1 MQAPNRICQTFP
13 FRLESD
19 TKRCQTGCWSEAEEQ
34 HTWALSPQCG
44 LSIPVAG
51 SVNNLALLIDVEPA
65 LALPSVN
72 KRLVS
77 IFVNSLPVL
86 QIEIRKRGVFLLPIG
101 IAPAASVVTI
111 DFHFNNPECRF
122 ASETRPLALM
132 FRKAILLD
140 RPSLS
145 SADLSIKPG
154 FSLTLD

>member
-1 MQAPNRICQTFP
+1 M
-13 FRLESD
+13 
-19 TKRCQTGCWSEAEEQ
+19 
-34 HTWALSPQCG
+34 
-44 LSIPVAG
+44 
-51 SVNNLALLIDVEPA
+51 
-65 LALPSVN
+65 
-72 KRLVS
+72 VS

-101 IAPAASVVTI
+101 IAPAASVVTV
-111 DFHFNNPECRF
+111 DFHFDNPECRF
-122 ASETRPLALM
+122 GSETRPLALM